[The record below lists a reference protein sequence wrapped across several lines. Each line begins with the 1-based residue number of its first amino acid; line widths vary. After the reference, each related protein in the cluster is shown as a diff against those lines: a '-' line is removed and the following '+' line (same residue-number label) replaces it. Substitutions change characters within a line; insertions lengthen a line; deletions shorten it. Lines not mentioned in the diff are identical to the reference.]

1 MGVVY
6 RGSIGHQG
14 DEGDGIGQEVLPV
27 AMGWFG
33 RVLCICTVRIGIER
47 REEKRREE
55 WEMERRG
62 IAYNNIEHTLSY
74 KTHS

>member
-1 MGVVY
+1 MFGRRCMGVVY

-47 REEKRREE
+47 REEKSGK
-55 WEMERRG
+55 WRG
-62 IAYNNIEHTLSY
+62 EA
-74 KTHS
+74 